1 MSGQHESIYLI
12 IQRSQYKFHLSP
24 IELKKKKKRKDQSN
38 FHLSNSRLFE
48 KNAAPSDQKVAVII
62 SVLD

>member
-24 IELKKKKKRKDQSN
+24 IELKKKKRKDQSN